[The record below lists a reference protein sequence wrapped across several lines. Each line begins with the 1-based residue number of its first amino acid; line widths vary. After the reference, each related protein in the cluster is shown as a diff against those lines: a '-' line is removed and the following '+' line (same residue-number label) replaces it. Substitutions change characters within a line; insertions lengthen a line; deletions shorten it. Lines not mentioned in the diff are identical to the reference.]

1 MHDGAN
7 LQNSN
12 AFASAVSLSRL
23 IAVLLTHARL
33 SLFRLETCAV
43 SLFRLHTGI
52 QLWGAVSLFRLFGSA
67 FIGFSYCSQCACQA
81 SKAAH

>member
-23 IAVLLTHARL
+23 IAVLLTHAWL

-43 SLFRLHTGI
+43 SLFRLYT
-52 QLWGAVSLFRLFGSA
+52 LAFSLGGLSA
-67 FIGFSYCSQCACQA
+67 FSGFLAQPS
-81 SKAAH
+81 